1 MTKAIAQTYDV
12 INENMMKVSYVAIA
26 ACLLLVLI
34 YVINIFSIIS
44 KTVALQRVESEIIAL
59 SSNVDNLDSQ
69 YLNLSGRITP
79 DNLSAYGMTQGKVSA
94 YIARSNDAKLGV
106 ATNNSHV
113 ALGTHEF

>member
-1 MTKAIAQTYDV
+1 MTKAIAKTYDT
-12 INENMMKVSYVAIA
+12 INENMMKMTYVMLA

-34 YVINIFSIIS
+34 YVVNIFSVIS
-44 KTVALQRVESEIIAL
+44 KTVALQRVESQITAI
-59 SSNVDNLDSQ
+59 SSSVDNLDSQ

-94 YIARSNDAKLGV
+94 YIARSNGVELGF
-106 ATNNSHV
+106 ATNLNHV